1 MSRIV
6 AEGAGVSVTVPVTGS
21 NIAFEWRRN
30 GQVLAGATTS
40 SLAIDRAGPG
50 DEGWYLLT
58 ASNTAGKAYSVFHL
72 QVAVRDTALVSWG
85 SGGSPEVLRAD
96 SDVVDVAGWN
106 SWLVLRADGRVLL
119 CSANNLNYEPTT
131 LVQSGAV
138 AISAADDLNRMVLK
152 GDGTVVRLGSAPGFF
167 SPPDIPAGLDNV
179 VAIAGGASHG
189 LALRADGSVASW
201 GTPDNP
207 LMITHQPGTS
217 VPAVAVAAGW
227 GFSLVLLADGT
238 MITRGSWSGGPSA
251 FPWPAVA
258 QIAGRNGQIL
268 AWSLDGTLTGWTQAS
283 GATNRPARIPD
294 VARLLP
300 PMAALKTDG
309 SLVTWDSL
317 SAPLP
322 TCSGVFRAHAL
333 GARRGAAMT
342 FRTPVIFEAPAGRK
356 AVVGASTQF
365 DVVAYASG
373 DVVYR
378 WTRDGQELTDGT
390 GIAGAA
396 SPRLQLTNLQQA
408 QTGDYVLKITGS
420 NGSISTPPARLD
432 VGIPPTIS
440 SPPTALRIDIGGTA
454 SFTVAASGPGPLS
467 YQWLKGNSPLADGG
481 SVSGA
486 TTATLTLTGVHAIDA
501 GLYSVK
507 VSNAAADITSAAA
520 ALQVTTVPYFTVR
533 PRSRRAALGSAEQF
547 VAPATGPGPIH
558 YEWRRNGKPI
568 AGATGAAL
576 TLPAVT
582 RGDRGIYVVAATNS
596 HGTSR
601 SVFHLHLAPS
611 VASPLTVAAWTS
623 SESLSPFGD
632 RGDFVA
638 LDMGWTHGVAMRGDG
653 TIQVWDRNAGVG
665 APPLFPTVDDIVAV
679 SAARAS
685 TAVLRADGSVLTA
698 GFFASPVPESFGF
711 LVGVAAGTRNT
722 VGIRPDGTAV
732 DTVYTVPAG
741 LTDVI
746 AVDAA
751 ARRSMALTGAGQVH
765 EWGDGLA
772 WTTPALTDVVAI
784 AAGESHSLA
793 LKRDGTVVGWPSG
806 VAAGVVPS
814 GLTDV
819 IEISAGY
826 DFSLAVKADG
836 KVITWGDGT
845 PALPVPSAL
854 RGAVAGAIGLDG
866 AMALVVPTRPVIEQQ
881 PRALVANAGDTVT
894 FSIAFGGF
902 PVPTV
907 TWTKNGEPIPGALVA
922 VTSSGSTLTL
932 SGLGDAAAGLYQAT
946 LRNAAGTVTSASV
959 GLTVLHP
966 PQLARPMFGRDVR
979 EGQTWTAQVSASG
992 AAPLRYRWWKNGELI
1007 AGATAAQV
1015 QMPAAGLSDRGWYEV
1030 EVQDADGLVTRSRFP
1045 VVVVPRDG
1053 RVLQWSWKAIEGLAA
1068 RIEATEVTAIAAGSG
1083 HLLYL
1088 RGNGAVSG
1096 VGSDSRGQLTIP
1108 SDLGPVRKIGAAA
1121 EISFAVTENGR
1132 ARVWGDPRYG
1142 ALAVPGDLQ
1151 GVVELASSGTYC
1163 VALLDNGSLVAWGSA
1178 AIGGP
1183 AYVVPAGLPTI
1194 EAISAA
1200 FGRVYALRADGVV
1213 VDLAAPAVE
1222 LARQAVRLR
1231 GGLALRAD
1239 GTILDVSALVDGRP
1253 TAVLPG
1259 TRDHL
1264 APARGGNARF
1274 AITAQGRVKAD
1285 VSESIA
1291 GPGGTKVLEWLEDAV
1306 DVAGT
1311 PSVTSP
1317 IEYALVAASPPVL
1330 IEGPAGMTVP
1340 EGSTVTFGAKHGGAG
1355 PFQYLWTY
1363 NGLDG
1368 VPKDIASRELDPVL
1382 RLNAVSS
1389 SDEGLFAVRIT
1400 NLFGSIRTPA
1410 ARLTVLPGSTAGV
1423 GWPVQRTTAGKP
1435 LELTASSPAAGATW
1449 QWRLD
1454 GNDIP
1459 GATRATFAL
1468 AAATRGDAGYYE
1480 LAETRDGRTVVHS
1493 GQEVRVQPK
1502 AYPGVVELDRSI
1514 NLAAEIV
1521 DGWVMTAKA
1530 APGGGFFV
1538 GGTFSSIQ
1546 GQPRS
1551 LVARFLAD
1559 GTLDPNFKPIGLR
1572 GTAYAIQPTA
1582 DGKLWVAGDIP
1593 NVQAAGKTYAH
1604 LLRLNADGSVDT
1616 ALPDSVRPSGVVR
1629 ALALQSTGTIVVGGL
1644 FSGWPYR
1651 SDLPTGYLARFSPDG
1666 AKVDTAQLGDIGV
1679 TGGGV
1684 LALAVD
1690 SQDRILLGGYFTLS
1704 GATPRLNLARL
1715 TAAGG
1720 FDASFNPNPG
1730 PDNAV
1735 SAVAVAA
1742 DDSILFGGYFSSYY
1756 KRKAVGLER
1765 IVSPGLGRLAADG
1778 TFDEAFAA
1786 NLGTGLAQVP
1796 YDLAAEPAGTWL
1808 IGGPITS
1815 FNNESSGPLL
1825 RLRADGTRATQALA
1839 QPNNT
1844 VAAIRPLPDG
1854 TVVLGG
1860 YFTRINGSIRQRLA
1874 RVNAEAVLQAS
1885 PNVLVMVP
1893 GKVNALT
1900 ALPGGK
1906 ILVGGRFD
1914 ALCGRLGAQNVGRL
1928 NSDLSLDPS
1937 FNATG
1942 AGANAEVQQIVSI
1955 GDGRAWLTG
1964 AFTTY
1969 NGITRSWVV
1978 RLKADGTADE
1988 TFDLTAGAKG
1998 PPQFLVNL
2006 PQSRALVGL
2015 DGSTGTEP
2023 FLRRVLAT
2031 GLLDSAFDAGPNT
2044 VPYAALRAPDGRIWL
2059 TSASA
2064 LSIHGRPPAWLVRVG
2079 ENGAFDKSLGAS
2091 GESGFQRIALHPFG
2105 GVMLH
2110 VGAGMIRVSRDLEVD
2125 PGFSVAGQFVS
2136 SPPFLLQE
2144 DGRLIARSGRGSLP
2158 GFAAVGVME
2167 RLRADGNRDD
2177 SFRITGFTAS
2187 PGPIL
2192 MLDSGQ
2198 LLVASDDGPGLSVT
2212 RGVSPVFAAGAS
2224 PYSVASGGTATLTA
2238 DFSGAGPYTYQWFRN
2253 GVAVAGGTSAALTV
2267 AAARATDAGEYTL
2280 VLYGPTGTHA
2290 SPPIRLRV
2298 TPPQG
2303 GIMAVDAR
2311 DAGGPGG
2318 LQGSFSVAGSVPK
2331 VFLIRALG
2339 PALTASGV
2347 AGAAANP
2354 RIRVVALDSGSEVA
2368 ANDDWSEAPN
2378 AAELAVTAARLGAL
2392 PLAAGSRDA
2401 ALLASFEP
2409 GSYRVSVGPD
2419 EGAGVALLQIYEADT
2434 LPRLAYAATH
2444 GRVGPGAP
2452 LVQAL
2457 ALRAPNPGRTY
2468 LVRAL
2473 GPSLGHTDAVPNPKL
2488 AIFAGETRLAEN
2500 DDWAGEARLVSL
2512 AAQGGAQPIPADSRD
2527 AVVAFVPGAAGVAS
2541 IQVSSEVPGLALIE
2555 VFEIENGQM
2564 PETLPVVISPPV
2576 SVTVAAGLPASFGVV
2591 TVGSPA
2597 PRFLWSKDSAALPG
2611 GTGPTFRLGAAQ
2623 VADAGLYSVRLAD
2636 TTGGYGPAWSARLTV
2651 TSRDN
2656 SAHAV
2661 IGPGYLPGHSVTISA
2676 VLHLAAA
2683 ATDVSWTAQLPA
2695 GWTLASDDVVAA
2707 TARPPTG
2714 SAGPLVWRWAQLPAG
2729 AHRFAFRLAVPAG
2742 EAGPRT
2748 LGASFQHAALAATA
2762 VIPAAL
2768 IINRAPL
2775 IHSAD
2780 TSQDGRI
2787 DLIELLRMVQLF
2799 NARTGAVRTGAY
2811 RTEIAGE
2818 DGFAPDLAPPG
2829 TPSLVTYHTA
2839 DTNRDGRIGLVELTR
2854 VIELYNVREGTQRVG
2869 RYRIYPGSEDGFA
2882 PDP

>member
-1 MSRIV
+1 M
-6 AEGAGVSVTVPVTGS
+6 
-21 NIAFEWRRN
+21 
-30 GQVLAGATTS
+30 
-40 SLAIDRAGPG
+40 
-50 DEGWYLLT
+50 
-58 ASNTAGKAYSVFHL
+58 
-72 QVAVRDTALVSWG
+72 
-85 SGGSPEVLRAD
+85 
-96 SDVVDVAGWN
+96 
-106 SWLVLRADGRVLL
+106 
-119 CSANNLNYEPTT
+119 
-131 LVQSGAV
+131 
-138 AISAADDLNRMVLK
+138 
-152 GDGTVVRLGSAPGFF
+152 
-167 SPPDIPAGLDNV
+167 
-179 VAIAGGASHG
+179 
-189 LALRADGSVASW
+189 
-201 GTPDNP
+201 
-207 LMITHQPGTS
+207 
-217 VPAVAVAAGW
+217 
-227 GFSLVLLADGT
+227 
-238 MITRGSWSGGPSA
+238 
-251 FPWPAVA
+251 
-258 QIAGRNGQIL
+258 
-268 AWSLDGTLTGWTQAS
+268 
-283 GATNRPARIPD
+283 
-294 VARLLP
+294 
-300 PMAALKTDG
+300 
-309 SLVTWDSL
+309 SL
-317 SAPLP
+317 S
-322 TCSGVFRAHAL
+322 
-333 GARRGAAMT
+333 
-342 FRTPVIFEAPAGRK
+342 
-356 AVVGASTQF
+356 
-365 DVVAYASG
+365 
-373 DVVYR
+373 
-378 WTRDGQELTDGT
+378 TD
-390 GIAGAA
+390 
-396 SPRLQLTNLQQA
+396 
-408 QTGDYVLKITGS
+408 
-420 NGSISTPPARLD
+420 
-432 VGIPPTIS
+432 
-440 SPPTALRIDIGGTA
+440 
-454 SFTVAASGPGPLS
+454 
-467 YQWLKGNSPLADGG
+467 
-481 SVSGA
+481 
-486 TTATLTLTGVHAIDA
+486 
-501 GLYSVK
+501 
-507 VSNAAADITSAAA
+507 
-520 ALQVTTVPYFTVR
+520 
-533 PRSRRAALGSAEQF
+533 SRQSQ
-547 VAPATGPGPIH
+547 
-558 YEWRRNGKPI
+558 
-568 AGATGAAL
+568 
-576 TLPAVT
+576 
-582 RGDRGIYVVAATNS
+582 
-596 HGTSR
+596 
-601 SVFHLHLAPS
+601 
-611 VASPLTVAAWTS
+611 
-623 SESLSPFGD
+623 
-632 RGDFVA
+632 
-638 LDMGWTHGVAMRGDG
+638 
-653 TIQVWDRNAGVG
+653 
-665 APPLFPTVDDIVAV
+665 
-679 SAARAS
+679 
-685 TAVLRADGSVLTA
+685 
-698 GFFASPVPESFGF
+698 
-711 LVGVAAGTRNT
+711 
-722 VGIRPDGTAV
+722 
-732 DTVYTVPAG
+732 
-741 LTDVI
+741 
-746 AVDAA
+746 
-751 ARRSMALTGAGQVH
+751 
-765 EWGDGLA
+765 
-772 WTTPALTDVVAI
+772 
-784 AAGESHSLA
+784 
-793 LKRDGTVVGWPSG
+793 
-806 VAAGVVPS
+806 
-814 GLTDV
+814 
-819 IEISAGY
+819 
-826 DFSLAVKADG
+826 
-836 KVITWGDGT
+836 
-845 PALPVPSAL
+845 
-854 RGAVAGAIGLDG
+854 
-866 AMALVVPTRPVIEQQ
+866 
-881 PRALVANAGDTVT
+881 
-894 FSIAFGGF
+894 
-902 PVPTV
+902 
-907 TWTKNGEPIPGALVA
+907 
-922 VTSSGSTLTL
+922 
-932 SGLGDAAAGLYQAT
+932 
-946 LRNAAGTVTSASV
+946 
-959 GLTVLHP
+959 
-966 PQLARPMFGRDVR
+966 
-979 EGQTWTAQVSASG
+979 
-992 AAPLRYRWWKNGELI
+992 I
-1007 AGATAAQV
+1007 AGATAAQL
-1015 QMPAAGLSDRGWYEV
+1015 QMPAAARSDRGWYEV

-1045 VVVVPRDG
+1045 VVIIPRDG
-1053 RVLQWSWKAIEGLAA
+1053 RVIQWEWKALEGLSAPIA
-1068 RIEATEVTAIAAGSG
+1068 ATEVTAIAAGSE

-1088 RGNGAVSG
+1088 RGNGEVAG
-1096 VGSDSRGQLTIP
+1096 VGGNSRGQLDVP
-1108 SDLGPVRKIGAAA
+1108 SDLGPVRRIGAAGGL
-1121 EISFAVTENGR
+1121 SFAVTTSGR
-1132 ARVWGDPRYG
+1132 VRVWGEPRYG
-1142 ALAVPGDLQ
+1142 ALNVPAGLQ
-1151 GVVELASSGTYC
+1151 DVVQVASAGGHC
-1163 VALLDNGSLVAWGSA
+1163 VALRGDGTLVAWGSTT
-1178 AIGGP
+1178 IGGP
-1183 AYVVPAGLPTI
+1183 AYALPAGLPAI
-1194 EAISAA
+1194 EAVSGAA
-1200 FGRVYALRADGVV
+1200 GTIWGLRADGSVI
-1213 VDLAAPAVE
+1213 DLANPTSV
-1222 LARQAVRLR
+1222 LARRVVQVNR
-1231 GGLALRAD
+1231 GLALRDD
-1239 GTILDVSALVDGRP
+1239 GTIANLLEVVDGSP
-1253 TAVLPG
+1253 VPVLPG
-1259 TRDHL
+1259 TRDHIW
-1264 APARGGNARF
+1264 AAWGGAARF
-1274 AITAQGRVKAD
+1274 AVSPEGRVKTD
-1285 VSESIA
+1285 VSEHFA
-1291 GPGGTKVLEWLEDAV
+1291 GAKGALVVDELTEAA

-1311 PSVTSP
+1311 Q
-1317 IEYALVAASPPVL
+1317 IGYRILEYALVAATPPIL
-1330 IEGPAGMTVP
+1330 IEGPPSLTAP
-1340 EGSTVTFGAKHGGAG
+1340 EGSQVTLAATHGGSG
-1355 PFQYLWTY
+1355 PFRYEWTQ
-1363 NGLDG
+1363 NGRDLKNWFPNPRVND
-1368 VPKDIASRELDPVL
+1368 SVL
-1382 RLNAVSS
+1382 RLNSVSS
-1389 SDEGLFAVRIT
+1389 SDAGLYAVRIS
-1400 NLFGSIRTPA
+1400 NLFGSVETPA
-1410 ARLTVLPGSTAGV
+1410 AHLTVVPASTAAV
-1423 GWPVQRTTAGKP
+1423 GWPVQRVTAGTSF
-1435 LELTASSPAAGATW
+1435 EAAAASATPGATY

-1459 GATRATFAL
+1459 GATRSNFAL
-1468 AAATRGDAGYYE
+1468 AAATRGDAGFYE
-1480 LAETRDGRTVVHS
+1480 LAETRDGKTTLHS
-1493 GQEVRVQPK
+1493 GRELRVQPK
-1502 AYPGVVELDRSI
+1502 NYPGYVELDRSI
-1514 NLAAEIV
+1514 NVAAEVV
-1521 DGWVMTAKA
+1521 DGWVMTVKA

-1559 GTLDPNFKPIGLR
+1559 GSLDPNFKPIGLR

-1582 DGKLWVAGDIP
+1582 DGKLWVGGDIP
-1593 NVQAAGKTYAH
+1593 YVPAGAKTYGH

-1616 ALPDSVRPSGVVR
+1616 ALPDSVRPNGVVR
-1629 ALALQSTGTIVVGGL
+1629 ALALQSTGTLVVGGL

-1651 SDLPTGYLARFSPDG
+1651 SDIPTGYLARFSATG
-1666 AKVDTAQLGDIGV
+1666 AKVDTAQLVDIGV

-1715 TAAGG
+1715 TATGG

-1928 NSDLSLDPS
+1928 NADLSLDPS

-1988 TFDLTAGAKG
+1988 MFDFTAGAKG
-1998 PPQFLVNL
+1998 PPHLLVNL
-2006 PQSRALVGL
+2006 PQSQALVGL

-2023 FLRRVLAT
+2023 FLRRVLPT
-2031 GLLDSAFDAGPNT
+2031 GLVDSAFDAGPNT
-2044 VPYAALRAPDGRIWL
+2044 VPYAAVRAPDGRIWL
-2059 TSASA
+2059 TSAST

-2079 ENGAFDKSLGAS
+2079 ENGAFDKSLGAP

-2110 VGAGMIRVSRDLEVD
+2110 VGAGIIRVTRDLEVD
-2125 PGFSVAGQFVS
+2125 PAFSAAGQSVS

-2144 DGRLIARSGRGSLP
+2144 DGRLIVRNWRGSLP
-2158 GFAAVGVME
+2158 GFPDVGPMA
-2167 RLRADGNRDD
+2167 RLRADGQRDE
-2177 SFRITGFTAS
+2177 SFRITGFTSS
-2187 PGPIL
+2187 PGTL
-2192 MLDSGQ
+2192 LLLDSGQ

-2224 PYSVASGGTATLTA
+2224 PYSVASGGTATLIA

-2303 GIMAVDAR
+2303 GIMAVDSR
-2311 DAGGPGG
+2311 DAGSPGG

-2401 ALLASFEP
+2401 ALLASFNP
-2409 GSYRVSVGPD
+2409 GSYRVSVGLD

-2527 AVVAFVPGAAGVAS
+2527 AVVAFVPGVAGVAS

-2576 SVTVAAGLPASFGVV
+2576 SVTVAAGMPASFGVV

-2661 IGPGYLPGHSVTISA
+2661 IGPGYLPGHSLTISA

-2683 ATDVSWTAQLPA
+2683 ATDVIWTAQLPA

-2762 VIPAAL
+2762 VFPAAL
-2768 IINRAPL
+2768 IINRAPQ

-2829 TPSLVTYHTA
+2829 TPSLLAYHTA

-2854 VIELYNVREGTQRVG
+2854 VIELYNVREGTQRIG